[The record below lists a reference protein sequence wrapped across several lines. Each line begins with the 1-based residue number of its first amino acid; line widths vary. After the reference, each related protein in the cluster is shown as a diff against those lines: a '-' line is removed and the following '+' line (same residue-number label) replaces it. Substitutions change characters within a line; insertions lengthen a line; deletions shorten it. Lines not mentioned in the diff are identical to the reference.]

1 MKNKIKHPVGN
12 SKIFL
17 IKLFENFI
25 SKVILFFLAFIIK
38 INKAESEIII
48 SNVFFAPWKADRLF
62 FNFFIK
68 VKKYT
73 LLDVKRAYTLWYLSS
88 SLKNIKGAILDVG
101 CLQGGAGFLMSK
113 ANKKGT
119 TFLIDS
125 FEGIVELSE
134 ENFRDL
140 QQFSEEHNV
149 EFFASPWDEESLDF
163 LLELNL
169 NILKIPSVE
178 ITNYEF
184 LEKFSKTNLPIILS
198 TGTALMKDI
207 DKALEILSKGNSD
220 IMILQCTSAYPSKFD
235 EIDLNVIKTFIK
247 KYDNV
252 IGYSGHE
259 PGVHIPIAAVSMGA
273 RLVEKHVT
281 LNKKMNGTDHAASI
295 DMDELEEMVKCIREV
310 EVAFGSSEKRKFES
324 ENSLINVLGK
334 SLVTTQDIK
343 SGAVIDESMLTTKG
357 PFEGIPASEYYNVI
371 GKKLKNEKKAD
382 QILFIEDF
390 D

>member
-1 MKNKIKHPVGN
+1 M
-12 SKIFL
+12 SIFIVAEIGINHNGSMEIAKQL
-17 IKLFENFI
+17 IKESAKAGVDAVKFQKRNASSI
-25 SKVILFFLAFIIK
+25 MIK
-38 INKAESEIII
+38 DNIN
-48 SNVFFAPWKADRLF
+48 SNP
-62 FNFFIK
+62 IG
-68 VKKYT
+68 
-73 LLDVKRAYTLWYLSS
+73 YLSQS
-88 SLKNIKGAILDVG
+88 VDDISTDQPEYG
-101 CLQGGAGFLMSK
+101 SWSYP
-113 ANKKGT
+113 
-119 TFLIDS
+119 DS
-125 FEGIVELSE
+125 RVELSE

-198 TGTALMKDI
+198 TGTALMEDI
-207 DKALEILSKGNSD
+207 DKALEILSKGNSE

-247 KYDNV
+247 KYDNI

-259 PGVHIPIAAVSMGA
+259 PGIHIPIAAVSMGA

-295 DMDELEEMVKCIREV
+295 DMDELSEMVKCIREV

-324 ENSLINVLGK
+324 ENPLINVLGK

>member
-1 MKNKIKHPVGN
+1 MKKEIKVSDRIIGNNHPTYIIAEIGIN
-12 SKIFL
+12 HNGSMEIAKQL
-17 IKLFENFI
+17 IKESAKAGVDAVKFQKRNASSI
-25 SKVILFFLAFIIK
+25 MIK
-38 INKAESEIII
+38 DNIN
-48 SNVFFAPWKADRLF
+48 SNP
-62 FNFFIK
+62 IG
-68 VKKYT
+68 
-73 LLDVKRAYTLWYLSS
+73 YLSQCVDDIS
-88 SLKNIKGAILDVG
+88 TDQPEYGSWSYPDLR
-101 CLQGGAGFLMSK
+101 
-113 ANKKGT
+113 
-119 TFLIDS
+119 
-125 FEGIVELSE
+125 VELSE

-140 QQFSEEHNV
+140 QQFSEENSV

-198 TGTALMKDI
+198 TGTALMEDI
-207 DKALEILSKGNSD
+207 DKALEILSKGNSE

-295 DMDELEEMVKCIREV
+295 DMDELSEMVKCIREV

-324 ENSLINVLGK
+324 ENPLINVLGK